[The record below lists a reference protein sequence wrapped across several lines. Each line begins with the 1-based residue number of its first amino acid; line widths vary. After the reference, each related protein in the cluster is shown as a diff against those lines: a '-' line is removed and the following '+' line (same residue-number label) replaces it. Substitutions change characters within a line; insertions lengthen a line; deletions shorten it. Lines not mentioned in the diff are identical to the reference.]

1 MFNDWL
7 TIGPFTIHGYGV
19 MIGIG
24 ILAAFYVSERQAKK
38 VGMSPDEAS
47 NLIFICLITG
57 FLGSKIT
64 YILTNLQAFLQNPAS
79 FLSSDGWVV
88 WGGIIGGIIGGWIW
102 CRIRKLDFMAY
113 FNLMIPVVALAQG
126 FGRIGCFFAGCCYGK
141 ETTGPGIVFPHGSLA
156 PSGVKLIPTQLISS
170 LGDFALFFIL
180 YRIYNDPEHRNETAA
195 WYLILYSIGRFLVEF
210 LRGDEIR
217 GFILGLST
225 SQFISIFMF
234 IAGVILLTV
243 SRKNRTRRPEAVEA

>member
-102 CRIRKLDFMAY
+102 CKIRKLDFMAY

-126 FGRIGCFFAGCCYGK
+126 FGRIGCFLAGCCYGRP
-141 ETTGPGIVFPHGSLA
+141 TDSCIGVVFPAGSMA
-156 PSGVKLIPTQLISS
+156 PAGIALLPTQLFSAA
-170 LGDFALFFIL
+170 GDLLI
-180 YRIYNDPEHRNETAA
+180 TAVLLLLDRKKHA
-195 WYLILYSIGRFLVEF
+195 RGMLLVWYLLLYGAGRFIIEF
-210 LRGDEIR
+210 FRDAPRGAV
-217 GFILGLST
+217 GALST
-225 SQFISIFMF
+225 SQFISLFSL
-234 IAGVILLTV
+234 AAAAAVALLIKKR
-243 SRKNRTRRPEAVEA
+243 SRNDET